1 MVCFF
6 AREGHGGDPVPCRWS
21 MASPRSIYASVGVRP
36 EVRPEAWSEIFGL
49 IFASAAHH
57 DARCAVRSINDQTKH
72 SLLQVA

>member
-1 MVCFF
+1 MYVILAC
-6 AREGHGGDPVPCRWS
+6 AGGTPAPCRWS
-21 MASPRSIYASVGVRP
+21 TAGLRSIYASGGVRS
-36 EVRPEAWSEIFGL
+36 EVRLEAWDGVIFGL

>member
-1 MVCFF
+1 MYVFF
-6 AREGHGGDPVPCRWS
+6 PGGGGILSCWRRS
-21 MASPRSIYASVGVRP
+21 TAGPRSIYASVGVRP
-36 EVRPEAWSEIFGL
+36 EVRPEAWDGAIFGL